1 MDIIDL
7 RSGSHLGLKQ
17 IKVTREMEEGRSVS
31 GEGNEPLSPM
41 ARMFHEPDSNVYI
54 ITIVGFKNPI
64 EPNSF
69 KANLVHTLLKHPRFS
84 SVQVADE
91 NNGGELK
98 WVQTEVDVEKHVIV
112 PKVDEEMASQG
123 AADKFIEDY
132 IANMSKTKIS
142 MSIPMW
148 DCHILNLKSSDAESV
163 LVLRVHHSLG
173 DGTSLMSLLIS
184 CSRKL
189 SDPLALPTFPTMK
202 KKPIATTTWLCFWIK
217 LWSFFLLIWNTLVDM
232 LVCVTTSYFYKDTP
246 TPLKPP
252 SRSVACTP
260 RRIVHRTFSLDD
272 VKLVKNATNTTVNDV
287 VLAITQAGLSQYLN
301 RKYGKAKR
309 HEAGKEWEDNLPN
322 NIRLRATLFI
332 NLRSSPGIYALGEI
346 LKKNSK
352 AEWGNKIGYV
362 LFPFTIALKDN
373 PLDYIRNVKEA
384 MDRKKAS
391 LEAKF
396 RLLLATIFVRFY
408 RTRLAKFPSTTMWFS
423 NVAGPQDEI
432 TIFGNQVTYIAPS
445 LYGQPVAL
453 TIHVVSYAKKMSMVL
468 SVDDNIIPDPYQLC
482 DDLEESLKLIKK
494 SVIS

>member
-1 MDIIDL
+1 MDIIGL
-7 RSGSHLGLKQ
+7 RSGSHFGLKQ
-17 IKVTREMEEGRSVS
+17 IKVTGEMEEGRSVS
-31 GEGNEPLSPM
+31 GEEEEPLSPM
-41 ARMFHEPDSNVYI
+41 ACMFHEPDSNVYI

-98 WVQTEVDVEKHVIV
+98 WVQTEVELEKHVIV

-123 AADKFIEDY
+123 AADKFIEEY

-148 DCHILNLKSSDAESV
+148 DCHILNLKTSDAESV

-189 SDPLALPTFPTMK
+189 SDPLALPTFPAMK
-202 KKPIATTTWLCFWIK
+202 KKPMATTTWLCFWIR
-217 LWSFFLLIWNTLVDM
+217 LWSFFLLIWNTLVDV
-232 LVCVTTSYFYKDTP
+232 LVCVTTLYFYKDTL

-260 RRIVHRTFSLDD
+260 GRIVRRTFSLDD
-272 VKLVKNATNTTVNDV
+272 VKSVKNATNTTVNDV
-287 VLAITQAGLSQYLN
+287 VLAITQAG
-301 RKYGKAKR
+301 KAKR
-309 HEAGKEWEDNLPN
+309 NEAGREWEDNLPN
-322 NIRLRATLFI
+322 NIRVRATLFI
-332 NLRSSPGIYALGEI
+332 NLRSSPGIYALGEM

-352 AEWGNKIGYV
+352 AQWGNKIGYV

-373 PLDYIRNVKEA
+373 PLDYIRDVKAA

-396 RLLLATIFVRFY
+396 RLLMATVFVRFY
-408 RTRLAKFPSTTMWFS
+408 LTRLAKFPSTTMWFS

-432 TIFGNQVTYIAPS
+432 TIFGNQVAYIAPS
-445 LYGQPVAL
+445 LYGQPV
-453 TIHVVSYAKKMSMVL
+453 VST
-468 SVDDNIIPDPYQLC
+468 DNSC
-482 DDLEESLKLIKK
+482 G
-494 SVIS
+494 